1 MDAAPL
7 TSDRMRELAEL
18 RSRAYGPDA
27 DIERDEDALARLIE
41 LEELARTDAPVPADA
56 DSDAPASVVAPA
68 PPTAVVVDDGA
79 LTDAAPAPRRA
90 WWRRI
95 PVAAIVALAAMAGL
109 GVGLALPALT
119 QPQPAAVLRP
129 APFVD
134 GVELDFRMYGIPAE
148 SPVRYEPFRTFE
160 VWSGQTREGS
170 ICVVVTSAVGE
181 WLTSGCAPEPLSP
194 TADIVFSPGMREV
207 EGFDLA
213 EGSVVR
219 FQLRGDVMEVW
230 IAETDETA

>member
-7 TSDRMRELAEL
+7 TSERMRELAEL

-41 LEELARTDAPVPADA
+41 LEELARTDAPAPADA
-56 DSDAPASVVAPA
+56 DPDVPASPAAHSSPIAVVVHDAPADA
-68 PPTAVVVDDGA
+68 PP
-79 LTDAAPAPRRA
+79 AARRP

-109 GVGLALPALT
+109 GVGLAVPALSR
-119 QPQPAAVLRP
+119 PQPAAVLRQ

-170 ICVVVTSAVGE
+170 ICVVVTTAVGE
-181 WLTSGCAPEPLSP
+181 WLASGCAPEPLSP
-194 TADIVFSPGMREV
+194 TADIMFTPGMREV

-213 EGSVVR
+213 QGSVVR
-219 FQLRGDVMEVW
+219 FQLRGDVIEVW
-230 IAETDETA
+230 IAETDEAA